1 MNKKSLAK
9 KIFNF
14 KKNKKNI
21 SEEWK
26 DESLG
31 HLQSALSTVSAVAA
45 AYHPRPSGHGW
56 PGSKP

>member
-31 HLQSALSTVSAVAA
+31 HLQSALSTVSATA
-45 AYHPRPSGHGW
+45 SII
-56 PGSKP
+56 PGFTKILVII